1 MANIEG
7 TQARPWIFR
16 LRAGLL
22 LLVALVFFC
31 ISGGNFVARQF
42 GLTWVWALGLAFVF
56 ALLVG
61 YGVSRLTRA
70 MYLSGGAVVTLLTT
84 YLAYDFLRNAVGWSQ
99 TTSLI
104 LAAVPFVLMGAA
116 FWDFRRLKEEIRRW
130 ADAR

>member
-1 MANIEG
+1 MTHIEG
-7 TQARPWIFR
+7 TQSRPWIFR

-22 LLVALVFFC
+22 LLAALVFFS
-31 ISGGNFVARQF
+31 ISSGNFVARQF
-42 GLTWVWALGLAFVF
+42 GLTWIWAAGLAFVF
-56 ALLVG
+56 GLLIG

-70 MYLSGGAVVTLLTT
+70 MYIGGAAIVTLLTT

-99 TTSLI
+99 TTSLL

-116 FWDFRRLKEEIRRW
+116 FWDFRRLKAEIRTW

>member
-1 MANIEG
+1 MANIDG

-22 LLVALVFFC
+22 LLVALVFFS

-42 GLTWVWALGLAFVF
+42 GLTWLWALGLAFVF
-56 ALLVG
+56 ALLLG
-61 YGVSRLTRA
+61 YGVARLTRA
-70 MYLSGGAVVTLLTT
+70 MYLSGAAVLTLLTT